1 MRPRSIA
8 FILHLCERRVCAVHS
23 TRFEKPLF
31 NELIPRHSGY
41 SLHNFTCQS
50 IHYITVDIGG
60 TKRLFK
66 IVISETIKKLLTRP
80 VGHILKPETRDSS
93 YTDLIGQQIVNGNI
107 FCRPWIGGAKP
118 WNTFAERI
126 STLNFTFIVQDRK

>member
-1 MRPRSIA
+1 VGPGSIA

-23 TRFEKPLF
+23 KRFENPLF

-41 SLHNFTCQS
+41 RLHNFTCQS

-80 VGHILKPETRDSS
+80 VGHKLEPVTQDSS
-93 YTDLIGQQIVNGNI
+93 YTNLMVQQNVNGNV
-107 FCRPWIGGAKP
+107 FRSPWVGEAKTWEIGRAS
-118 WNTFAERI
+118 WR
-126 STLNFTFIVQDRK
+126 